1 LKEYNFYYRG
11 IKYERFGNGNIN
23 KTYLVY
29 GDKKYIL
36 QEINNFVFENPIDVI
51 TNCILISDFLN
62 KNDYKTINLI
72 RNNKEEYI
80 TIFDDN
86 GLKYFRCYEFI
97 ECYDL
102 YEIPKNEKMFYEAGK
117 KIGSFSKTLKD
128 FNKGDIINT
137 IDNFH
142 NVEESYNKFIK
153 AFNENKYFRKKF
165 CLIEC
170 NIAIKNKF
178 CYNIINKEYINGNI
192 PKRLVHYDTKISN
205 ILFNEK
211 DEAVAVI
218 DLDTVMVGL
227 LIYDYADAVRC
238 GISNLKE
245 DDRKINNM
253 KLKYNMFEVFTLGFL
268 ESCIDIITDREIN
281 LLVSALEV
289 ITYECGIRFLT
300 DFLNNDIYFKTN
312 YCNHNLIRARNQLHL
327 YLKIVE
333 SEEKLKKIVQKCLV
347 KVIKNNELK

>member
-1 LKEYNFYYRG
+1 MVMDMR
-11 IKYERFGNGNIN
+11 
-23 KTYLVY
+23 TYLV
-29 GDKKYIL
+29 
-36 QEINNFVFENPIDVI
+36 IDLKSFYASVECVERKLDPFKVDLVVADI
-51 TNCILISDFLN
+51 KRNKGAICLAISPSMKEKGI
-62 KNDYKTINLI
+62 KN
-72 RNNKEEYI
+72 
-80 TIFDDN
+80 
-86 GLKYFRCYEFI
+86 RCRI
-97 ECYDL
+97 

-205 ILFNEK
+205 ILFN
-211 DEAVAVI
+211 DQYEAVAVI